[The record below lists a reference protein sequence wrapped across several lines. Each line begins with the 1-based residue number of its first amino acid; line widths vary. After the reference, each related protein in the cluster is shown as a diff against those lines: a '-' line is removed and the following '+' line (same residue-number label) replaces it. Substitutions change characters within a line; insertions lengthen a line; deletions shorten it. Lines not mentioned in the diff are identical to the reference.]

1 MIEKTYDEVK
11 NNFEDIAALAYK
23 GKEAVF
29 ISNEG
34 KDDLVLVS
42 REFLNEKIEDIV
54 IEKMLESDEKREK
67 MFPSK
72 TYTIEEVDKMME
84 QRIRNAA
91 VRGEA

>member
-67 MFPSK
+67 RFPSPSM
-72 TYTIEEVDKMME
+72 TLDELDAMLEETIKNATVRDK
-84 QRIRNAA
+84 A
-91 VRGEA
+91 